1 MKKQKANSRISVRP
15 GGLVFGEPQAEEQ
28 WEFVLVLEAL
38 GFTQMGSGG
47 DFVLVLALLPSRPC
61 WISVVKIAPH
71 YPR

>member
-1 MKKQKANSRISVRP
+1 M
-15 GGLVFGEPQAEEQ
+15 FGEPQAEEQ

-47 DFVLVLALLPSRPC
+47 DFVLVLALLPSCPC
-61 WISVVKIAPH
+61 WISVIKIAPH